1 MSVAHGG
8 SVAIACRNWKKN
20 MTATTR
26 TVRVRAR
33 AECHIHQRGGG
44 SGASFV
50 QNELWD
56 SFWSVLTNAYNN
68 ILTAPVVV
76 LCIFGRGKKCGRAR
90 KFKKKVCAFITC
102 SSCLDLQI
110 ISTFFLQAIAVR
122 CINADEVLV
131 YDDNNQCGN
140 YEIVGCEN
148 RAARRGANIDVCVC
162 TVHSVSSLIAA

>member
-56 SFWSVLTNAYNN
+56 SFWSVLTSAYNN

-90 KFKKKVCAFITC
+90 KFKKSMHIYRTC

-110 ISTFFLQAIAVR
+110 ISTFLTSDCSSMDQCRWSTI
-122 CINADEVLV
+122 V

-162 TVHSVSSLIAA
+162 ALCI